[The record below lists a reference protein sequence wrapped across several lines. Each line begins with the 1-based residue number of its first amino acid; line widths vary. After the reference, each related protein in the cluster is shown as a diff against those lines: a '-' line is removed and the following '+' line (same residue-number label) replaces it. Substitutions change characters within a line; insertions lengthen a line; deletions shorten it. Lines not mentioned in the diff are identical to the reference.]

1 MEAATG
7 QGPRVSRRPIPVLFA
22 CAVFVLPLTAQ
33 PPGPAAGRAGRP
45 GREISLAPSQVKDT
59 FFAYVLGI
67 IQAGIEVDIDN
78 AAMREI
84 LTEFKSALKLP
95 FDLVERVTQRTSP
108 ETGKRLIGLDFTTDV
123 VIPIP
128 FSLLFYHPGSIT
140 SDRSLL
146 FQVNRS
152 TYADPGAPGVP
163 APVFDLVLIE
173 GRVLVDVDNW
183 LEWLLAAYLEDTWIR
198 HIVFFTWRGDWIGLL
213 EGTGKRTGRQL
224 RAFFDF
230 TKNKILFPDPAE
242 LDGIGRSLVPDTAA
256 GRAAAP

>member
-1 MEAATG
+1 MEVAAG
-7 QGPRVSRRPIPVLFA
+7 QGPRVSLLRIPIFLAIATLSF
-22 CAVFVLPLTAQ
+22 PLSAQ
-33 PPGPAAGRAGRP
+33 APSSVAGRP
-45 GREISLAPSQVKDT
+45 GREISLSPGEVKDT

-67 IQAGIEVDIDN
+67 IKAGVEVDIDN

-84 LTEFKSALKLP
+84 LTEFKSALNLP
-95 FDLVERVTQRTSP
+95 FDLVARVTQHTSAQS
-108 ETGKRLIGLDFTTDV
+108 EKRFIGLDFQTDV

-152 TYADPGAPGVP
+152 TYADPGAPGAP
-163 APVFDLVLIE
+163 APVFDLVLTG
-173 GRVLVDVDNW
+173 GRVLVDVDDW
-183 LEWLLAAYLEDTWIR
+183 LEWLLRAYVEDTWIR

-213 EGTGKRTGRQL
+213 EGTGRGTGRQL

-230 TKNKILFPDPAE
+230 TKNKILFPEPAE
-242 LDGIGRSLVPDTAA
+242 LSGIGHMLVPDTSAN
-256 GRAAAP
+256 